1 MSLTPE
7 QQRAAYARSS
17 VAITAGAGTGK
28 TFTMAERYLYHLQE
42 DGLSPLQV
50 VAVTFTEKAAT
61 ELRSRIRKLA
71 RERGIDRTLLAEL
84 EAAPISTFHSLAA
97 RICREHAEAAGVPAD
112 FRILDDLEGQ
122 LWLDE
127 QRLDILDT
135 LPDEIYEKLPY
146 RLLREVL
153 PQLLDDPITVREAFR
168 HGSEGWND
176 IANQLRD
183 RAFDELLQS
192 PIWQESTEVLQHYSG
207 KMGDKME
214 MQRQTA
220 ANAIALIDSGDRS
233 IEHLQAIASVDF
245 RKRGSKKNW
254 QPGHLE
260 LVTEQFK
267 KLRDLVNES
276 FKAELVTLQLGELD
290 DRLAEVLP
298 ALKAAFEYAW
308 ETLTRI
314 KRQVRVLTFADLE
327 VFALEALK
335 CEAVR
340 HNYQQ
345 RFKAFLVDEF
355 QDTNPVQAQL
365 LDALTQTA
373 TLTIVGD
380 AKQSIYGFRRADARV
395 FDRFRQTI
403 VQACGD
409 DVSLDLCFRTH
420 HALIDRVNQIFQPL
434 LNDLHQTL
442 VAHRQEAPHNDP
454 HLQAFALTAPKGT
467 LKVDRRRAEAKYIA
481 DWVTQLVADKTLVHD
496 KRSDTLRP
504 IDYGDIAIL
513 ARTWKPL
520 QVYAD
525 VLESSGIP
533 IALAGGDSLLDTREA
548 KDALAVL
555 RFLADSDDDLALVA
569 VLRSPF
575 FAVSDRALLQIILE
589 AEPERRD
596 RQVTWWDR
604 IQAIDWMQVEDAPAI
619 DPIAVL
625 RQLQHRS
632 SIDPPSRVL
641 QWLDRLTGYTAVLAN
656 LPSANR
662 READWRGFRELV
674 RRIEQDR
681 SSLYGVVRRIQ
692 RLVDE
697 DVKVPRL
704 PLDASNAV
712 SLMTVHKSKGLEWPV
727 VVVADLNYNSST
739 SSQTVYFDPELGVS
753 LKFDD
758 DFEVSGK
765 PVLHVVLERLDRKQ
779 EEAETLRLLYVALT
793 RARDRLMLTAS
804 QESGGYFDR
813 LSPGLAAASIEIGR
827 WAFPEQ
833 FYCGDLEPPA
843 IAETTPKLLLDS
855 ISTDV
860 KNLPFE
866 ALSDYAACPKRF
878 VFRYLQGHPGTDAT
892 IRMQHRLD
900 RLIRKAIAYRF
911 RDKAV
916 LRAFDGELDGK
927 SIASVMEYLKQ
938 FDRSEA
944 FASLHDMGFHGEHLV
959 TMDFDRIQWHG
970 SIVLLGENGILDV
983 RTCLELSPKF
993 YRFELAAIAR
1003 KMDRSNI
1010 FLVDI
1015 NNLQLYHWNL
1025 KDFQPID
1032 RDFKPIVKNI
1042 RSNHFEA
1049 TPSRE
1054 QCQRCVY
1061 FEICLNRIE
1070 D

>member
-373 TLTIVGD
+373 TLTIVAGVRSISSND
-380 AKQSIYGFRRADARV
+380 RASVRRRRVFRFVFSHPSRPHRSRQSDFSATPQRFTSNSRRA
-395 FDRFRQTI
+395 
-403 VQACGD
+403 
-409 DVSLDLCFRTH
+409 
-420 HALIDRVNQIFQPL
+420 P
-434 LNDLHQTL
+434 
-442 VAHRQEAPHNDP
+442 P
-454 HLQAFALTAPKGT
+454 
-467 LKVDRRRAEAKYIA
+467 
-481 DWVTQLVADKTLVHD
+481 
-496 KRSDTLRP
+496 
-504 IDYGDIAIL
+504 
-513 ARTWKPL
+513 
-520 QVYAD
+520 
-525 VLESSGIP
+525 
-533 IALAGGDSLLDTREA
+533 
-548 KDALAVL
+548 
-555 RFLADSDDDLALVA
+555 
-569 VLRSPF
+569 RSPP
-575 FAVSDRALLQIILE
+575 Q
-589 AEPERRD
+589 
-596 RQVTWWDR
+596 
-604 IQAIDWMQVEDAPAI
+604 
-619 DPIAVL
+619 
-625 RQLQHRS
+625 
-632 SIDPPSRVL
+632 
-641 QWLDRLTGYTAVLAN
+641 
-656 LPSANR
+656 
-662 READWRGFRELV
+662 
-674 RRIEQDR
+674 R
-681 SSLYGVVRRIQ
+681 SSLASFRPHCTKGNVESRSKTCGSEVYRRLGNATRRGQNPRSRQTQ
-692 RLVDE
+692 RY
-697 DVKVPRL
+697 P
-704 PLDASNAV
+704 
-712 SLMTVHKSKGLEWPV
+712 
-727 VVVADLNYNSST
+727 
-739 SSQTVYFDPELGVS
+739 
-753 LKFDD
+753 
-758 DFEVSGK
+758 
-765 PVLHVVLERLDRKQ
+765 
-779 EEAETLRLLYVALT
+779 
-793 RARDRLMLTAS
+793 
-804 QESGGYFDR
+804 
-813 LSPGLAAASIEIGR
+813 
-827 WAFPEQ
+827 
-833 FYCGDLEPPA
+833 
-843 IAETTPKLLLDS
+843 TP
-855 ISTDV
+855 
-860 KNLPFE
+860 
-866 ALSDYAACPKRF
+866 
-878 VFRYLQGHPGTDAT
+878 
-892 IRMQHRLD
+892 HRL
-900 RLIRKAIAYRF
+900 R
-911 RDKAV
+911 
-916 LRAFDGELDGK
+916 
-927 SIASVMEYLKQ
+927 
-938 FDRSEA
+938 
-944 FASLHDMGFHGEHLV
+944 
-959 TMDFDRIQWHG
+959 
-970 SIVLLGENGILDV
+970 
-983 RTCLELSPKF
+983 
-993 YRFELAAIAR
+993 
-1003 KMDRSNI
+1003 
-1010 FLVDI
+1010 
-1015 NNLQLYHWNL
+1015 
-1025 KDFQPID
+1025 
-1032 RDFKPIVKNI
+1032 
-1042 RSNHFEA
+1042 
-1049 TPSRE
+1049 
-1054 QCQRCVY
+1054 
-1061 FEICLNRIE
+1061 
-1070 D
+1070 